1 MPSKSIAQQKFMG
14 MVHGLKKGDIK
25 PSDVSQ
31 DVKDAAKS
39 MSKKDAKDYASTK
52 HKGLPKKVKQEILNR
67 LKKEYAFYHVQT
79 RAKKRDHDDDN
90 NLGRK
95 KKHSGQP
102 EFNESGQKLSKKN
115 YDDYKKDNMNEVGV
129 FPIKNYIKGIIP
141 KGMWDTTTDQKKEKL
156 KTIVKDLVNTLNHY
170 WKSHKIPYR
179 VRDYRKSDYGKGI
192 GK

>member
-14 MVHGLKKGDIK
+14 MVHGIKKGDIK

>member
-14 MVHGLKKGDIK
+14 MVHGLKKGDMK

>member
-1 MPSKSIAQQKFMG
+1 MG

-141 KGMWDTTTDQKKEKL
+141 KGMWDTTNDQKKEKL

>member
-1 MPSKSIAQQKFMG
+1 MG

>member
-14 MVHGLKKGDIK
+14 IVHGLKKGDIK

>member
-115 YDDYKKDNMNEVGV
+115 YDDYKKDNMDEVGV